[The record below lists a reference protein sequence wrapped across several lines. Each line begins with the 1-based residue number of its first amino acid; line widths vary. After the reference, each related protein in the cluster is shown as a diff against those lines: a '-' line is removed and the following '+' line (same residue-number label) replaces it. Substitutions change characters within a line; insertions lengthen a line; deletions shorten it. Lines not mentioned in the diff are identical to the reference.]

1 MLKYGGRSAPLS
13 VPCRS
18 YCSNPRGLTA
28 RPPARPLIESDGAK
42 LLKAAERHGLAEN
55 FYLFR
60 ERRFPCESSIARAD
74 LALKGAFFLGV
85 LPGRPLPSPRPSA
98 SLLAPFASCFP
109 ALEALG
115 VGRPICRSGA
125 FSLGRVLGL

>member
-1 MLKYGGRSAPLS
+1 MRDATTRRASSLALLVCVELQWATKLGAPGSCGLPTS
-13 VPCRS
+13 VC
-18 YCSNPRGLTA
+18 A
-28 RPPARPLIESDGAK
+28 
-42 LLKAAERHGLAEN
+42 AEN